1 MQFKYVNLHRGNK
14 LKIIET
20 NLTLPMEFVLLGFSD
35 TPKLHWFLFGIF
47 LFIYIIILLGNGIII
62 LITRVEP
69 TLQTPMY
76 FFISNFSFLEICYV
90 SVTLPRMLMDLFT
103 LKGSISFFACAIQM
117 CLFLI
122 LGATECF
129 LLAVMAY
136 DRYVAICN
144 PLHYP
149 VVMSHKVCTQLVAGS
164 WVIGI
169 PIQVGQ
175 TYQILS
181 LPFCK
186 SNQINHFFC
195 DIPPLLKLACGNIF
209 VNEIVVF
216 VFAVL
221 IVTVPFMLILAS
233 YSRIISTILKLPSN
247 TGRTKA
253 FSTCSS
259 HLIVV
264 FLFYGSASITY
275 LKPKS
280 SKYEGTDKLLSLFYT
295 ILTPVFNPLIYS
307 LRNKDVTGALRKLFT
322 RLVAVCFL
330 LTVIAVESYVA
341 ICKPLIYVPVM
352 KHKVYVQMQLF
363 LFGSLLCNS
372 YHPKNAYGS
381 LHPKR
386 KYFCACLCNT
396 NILCNIM
403 KLSSAK
409 GRAKAFSTCSSHLIV
424 VVLFYGTA
432 SITYLQP
439 KPNQSEGMGK
449 LLSLFYTILIPALNP
464 LIYTLRNKDIMMALR
479 KLQNKLLT

>member
-1 MQFKYVNLHRGNK
+1 MHSKYMNLQRANKFK
-14 LKIIET
+14 ITET
-20 NLTLPMEFVLLGFSD
+20 NITIPIEFVLLGFSD
-35 TPKLHWFLFGIF
+35 IPKLHWLLFGIF
-47 LFIYIIILLGNGIII
+47 LFIYTIILLGNGIII
-62 LITRVEP
+62 LITRVDP
-69 TLQTPMY
+69 SLQTPMY
-76 FFISNFSFLEICYV
+76 FYISNFSFLEIYYV

-103 LKGSISFFACAIQM
+103 LKGNISFLACATQM

-149 VVMSHKVCTQLVAGS
+149 VVMSTKLCTQLVIAS

-181 LPFCK
+181 LPFCD

-216 VFAVL
+216 IFAIL

-264 FLFYGSASITY
+264 ILFFGSGSVTY

-295 ILTPVFNPLIYS
+295 VFTPMFNPLIYS
-307 LRNKDVTGALRKLFT
+307 FRNKDVTGALRKLFT
-322 RLVAVCFL
+322 KFL
-330 LTVIAVESYVA
+330 
-341 ICKPLIYVPVM
+341 
-352 KHKVYVQMQLF
+352 
-363 LFGSLLCNS
+363 
-372 YHPKNAYGS
+372 
-381 LHPKR
+381 
-386 KYFCACLCNT
+386 
-396 NILCNIM
+396 
-403 KLSSAK
+403 
-409 GRAKAFSTCSSHLIV
+409 
-424 VVLFYGTA
+424 
-432 SITYLQP
+432 
-439 KPNQSEGMGK
+439 
-449 LLSLFYTILIPALNP
+449 AL
-464 LIYTLRNKDIMMALR
+464 
-479 KLQNKLLT
+479 